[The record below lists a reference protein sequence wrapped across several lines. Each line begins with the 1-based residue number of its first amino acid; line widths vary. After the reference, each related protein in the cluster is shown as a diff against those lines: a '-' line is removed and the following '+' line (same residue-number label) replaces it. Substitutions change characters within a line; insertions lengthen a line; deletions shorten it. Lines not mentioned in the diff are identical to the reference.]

1 MNIKQLFPSWKC
13 DGQQFHT
20 LFPAGTVLTVR
31 SVEARKT
38 NDEEEYLCLYF
49 DELKKPISLNKT
61 NAFAIA
67 DIAQTDETDEWPGI
81 LIKML
86 AVPVEYTDSV
96 TKTKKMTMG
105 FRVYPARQSDKP
117 TLQPNS
123 DLTRMLVEKQRRQ
136 LRAGSATGAASTP
149 GIGFET
155 AVGMMAYI
163 EERGKT
169 FDDVVAMA
177 KTRQFD
183 HHLTGDIPPNLKE
196 DAKKVV
202 AAICKD
208 FPKIKDV
215 NKETLAAKLRALWYP
230 PAPVGGEVID
240 RVSGEV
246 LAPAPDE
253 FNPDDIPF

>member
-13 DGQQFHT
+13 DGQEFHS

-31 SVEARKT
+31 TVEARKT
-38 NDEEEYLCLYF
+38 NDEEEYLILYF

-67 DIAQTDETDEWPGI
+67 DIAQTDETDEWAGVAV
-81 LIKML
+81 KML

-105 FRVYPARQSDKP
+105 FRVYPPKRGEQP

-123 DLTRMLVEKQRRQ
+123 DLTRMIVDKQRRQ
-136 LRAGSATGAASTP
+136 LRAAPLTESRG
-149 GIGFET
+149 GIGVES
-155 AVGMMAYI
+155 AVGMFAHI

-177 KTRQFD
+177 KLRQWD
-183 HHLTGDIPPNLKE
+183 QHLTGDIPPNLQE
-196 DAKKVV
+196 DAKRVV

-215 NKETLAAKLRALWYP
+215 NKETLAARLRALWYP
-230 PAPVGGEVID
+230 PAPVSGDVID
-240 RVSGEV
+240 TMSGEV
-246 LAPAPDE
+246 LVPGVPD
-253 FNPDDIPF
+253 FNPEDIPF